1 MSSAALNTN
10 VDRKLLA
17 KTKFPDEFKQK
28 VDMQKVN
35 VPVIQKWIAD
45 EISKIM
51 GDEDDIL
58 TETIYNY
65 LDTQFVGHL
74 SGFNAV
80 RWEEQRLISLSF
92 AAQDQGT
99 TDPNHWIPGQRSC
112 AFREDAV
119 EAFAVCTELSG
130 RCP

>member
-17 KTKFPDEFKQK
+17 KTKFPEEFKQK

-80 RWEEQRLISLSF
+80 R
-92 AAQDQGT
+92 
-99 TDPNHWIPGQRSC
+99 
-112 AFREDAV
+112 
-119 EAFAVCTELSG
+119 
-130 RCP
+130 